1 MDIVTDILT
10 RFPIIAQRS
19 KGAHYF
25 HRVAGLAVINIRQW
39 LGYNCRISRSM
50 QDMKSIIN

>member
-1 MDIVTDILT
+1 MPEGHFVGLLYVGHSSNIGVLGNGHSNKI

-25 HRVAGLAVINIRQW
+25 HRVAGLVA
-39 LGYNCRISRSM
+39 
-50 QDMKSIIN
+50 

>member
-1 MDIVTDILT
+1 MDILI

-25 HRVAGLAVINIRQW
+25 HGVVSLVVINIHHCLAW
-39 LGYNCRISRSM
+39 WP
-50 QDMKSIIN
+50 